1 MVPAV
6 GEAHG
11 QERGEILY
19 ATTSER
25 GHGIKS
31 KTKAAHCAYSLTRWL
46 CLGRFHQGSVD
57 QVASAKN
64 DADIPLTRMFLYAL
78 GIAGSVIERTDEERH
93 DPSCTSSQDEV
104 KSDTNSPRAG

>member
-11 QERGEILY
+11 QERGDILY

-25 GHGIKS
+25 RHGVES
-31 KTKAAHCAYSLTRWL
+31 KTKAAHCACLTRWL
-46 CLGRFHQGSVD
+46 CVGRFHQGSVD
-57 QVASAKN
+57 QVASAKD

-78 GIAGSVIERTDEERH
+78 GIAGGVIERTDEERH

-104 KSDTNSPRAG
+104 KSDTSSPRAG